1 MKRIFFALSLSALT
15 SAQAALQIP
24 VIADYNLAETPNLW
38 SKVKTDEVPPNLL
51 SNKTVDDPRSSYS
64 ALFPKAFFQEDNFT
78 VCYQNCSL
86 SDPFKVKSGE
96 RLEFSSRARWEII
109 EQSNVYYW
117 ANRYFKFLEDR
128 FYYRPRKFLKI
139 YTNRQIK
146 DETQGKVMK
155 NNAFF
160 NPRDTSLSFLPAD
173 KNLLFKLMGGKISR
187 SGFDPSVIA
196 HEASHYF
203 FDHLFASP
211 VNNEIGGLNEG
222 FADYVANI
230 LLGNPKVGL
239 VMLHG
244 NVLRD
249 SSSMLDGTG
258 RPKVYAP
265 SMEVHDLGERVS
277 LALWKSRDLSD
288 DKHELDRLVIDAVTE
303 IGENPYSTVHHFKEA
318 MLKRLPNVMSAQN
331 LVMTEAIWEMIFPGE
346 VNTIHNLNFLRTPI
360 KSNNFIG
367 FNIKQN
373 FSEQFA
379 KEMGV
384 KSEEKFSLNIIKTEK
399 ISDSQTAIL
408 VASENES
415 VTTPYWVVMDHA
427 RSNILGIYSLDRK
440 LVTDAEELKSMEN
453 LILQLNDLGGYI
465 SDFVQKVQMFKE
477 LHDNK
482 GDFST
487 AYKVS
492 KKTIVKESLVF
503 NGQMTIGE
511 RINMDLKKRVIARII
526 PGIPDIKGI
535 SLITI
540 PANSINTKLPEINGM
555 KVIGYQLQFATGTS
569 MEIILNKIAQ

>member
-1 MKRIFFALSLSALT
+1 MLFVLSLSALT

-24 VIADYNLAETPNLW
+24 VIADYNLADTPNLW
-38 SKVKTDEVPPNLL
+38 SKVKTDEVPQNLL
-51 SNKTVDDPRSSYS
+51 SHKLVEGPGNSYS
-64 ALFPKAFFQEDNFT
+64 TLFPKAFFQEDNFT

-86 SDPFKVKSGE
+86 NDPFKVKSGE
-96 RLEFSSRARWEII
+96 QDKLEFSNRVRWEII

-117 ANRYFKFLEDR
+117 ANKYFKFLEDR
-128 FYYRPRKFLKI
+128 FYYRPSKYLKI
-139 YTNRQIK
+139 YTNRQVK

-160 NPRDTSLSFLPAD
+160 NPRDTTLSFLPAD

-203 FDHLFASP
+203 FDHLFANP

-249 SSSMLDGTG
+249 SSAMLDGAG
-258 RPKVYAP
+258 KAKVYAP
-265 SMEVHDLGERVS
+265 NMEVHDLGERVS

-303 IGENPYSTVHHFKEA
+303 IGKNPYSTVHHFKEA
-318 MLKRLPNVMSAQN
+318 MLKRLPTVMSAQN
-331 LVMTEAIWEMIFPGE
+331 LVLAEATWEMIFPGE
-346 VNTIHNLNFLRTPI
+346 VNTIHHLDFLKKPI
-360 KSNNFIG
+360 KSDSFIG

-399 ISDSQTAIL
+399 ISDSQSAVLI
-408 VASENES
+408 ASENEAI
-415 VTTPYWVVMDHA
+415 TIPYWVVMDHK

-440 LVTDAEELKSMEN
+440 LVTEAEELRNMEN

-465 SDFVQKVQMFKE
+465 SDFVQKVQMFTE
-477 LHDNK
+477 LHDNQ

-487 AYKVS
+487 VYRVS
-492 KKTIVKESLVF
+492 KKTTLKETIVF
-503 NGQMTIGE
+503 NGTLTLAE
-511 RINMDLKKRVIARII
+511 RINMDLKKRIIARII

-540 PANSINTKLPEINGM
+540 PANTINTKLPEINGR

-569 MEIILNKIAQ
+569 MEIVLNKIAQ